1 MNVEKERQ
9 LKEKMIQQLVGGVS
23 FAEIIKIVHEL
34 ASRETEHVFSEF
46 SEEQK
51 VELWRE
57 MFENA

>member
-34 ASRETEHVFSEF
+34 ASRETEHVFSE
-46 SEEQK
+46 EQK